1 MNNRDNSKAISI
13 LKFLTFSLFF
23 AVFMMIMMLTFQK
36 SSETLALSSTITS
49 HLKTALV
56 QSGISFRDI
65 AWVNEGN
72 VRRLAHVCEYF
83 VLGVTALFALTAV
96 YRNYFY
102 TVPSSL
108 VVCALV
114 SYGDQ
119 LIKGVL
125 PTREFDYVD
134 LYLDLLGYVMGICV
148 ALIVL
153 LLGKLVISSTVILV
167 RSLMTKKQ

>member
-1 MNNRDNSKAISI
+1 MNNRDNTRIINI
-13 LKFLTFSLFF
+13 LKCLTFSLFL
-23 AVFMMIMMLTFQK
+23 AVFMTIMMLTFQK
-36 SSETLALSSTITS
+36 SSETLALSGTITAHIKS
-49 HLKTALV
+49 ALIE
-56 QSGISFRDI
+56 SGISFRDI

-102 TVPSSL
+102 TVPSAL

-119 LIKGVL
+119 LVKGVL

-134 LYLDLLGYVMGICV
+134 LYLDLLGYVMGICL
-148 ALIVL
+148 ALIIL
-153 LLGKLVISSTVILV
+153 LLGRLIISSTVMLV
-167 RSLMTKKQ
+167 RSLKAKG